1 MGEGGAH
8 GRVGPA
14 QGGFPTG
21 PLSYAFLCGAQI
33 GCLRVSP
40 ALWRDGLAARPE
52 AALKIG
58 ATRKQIVETVL
69 HLVFYAGGPAV
80 RNSLVALGDL
90 FAQRQ
95 VNTAEARPA
104 RNVKKD

>member
-1 MGEGGAH
+1 LA
-8 GRVGPA
+8 GRPGRA
-14 QGGFPTG
+14 SRG
-21 PLSYAFLCGAQI
+21 SAED
-33 GCLRVSP
+33 R
-40 ALWRDGLAARPE
+40 R
-52 AALKIG
+52 
-58 ATRKQIVETVL
+58 TREQIVETVL

-104 RNVKKD
+104 RSVKKD

>member
-1 MGEGGAH
+1 MDASAPH
-8 GRVGPA
+8 KAR
-14 QGGFPTG
+14 FPTG
-21 PLSYAFLCGAQI
+21 PLSYAFLCGAQM

-40 ALWRDGLAARPE
+40 ALWRNGLAARPE

>member
-1 MGEGGAH
+1 
-8 GRVGPA
+8 
-14 QGGFPTG
+14 
-21 PLSYAFLCGAQI
+21 
-33 GCLRVSP
+33 
-40 ALWRDGLAARPE
+40 
-52 AALKIG
+52 
-58 ATRKQIVETVL
+58 VETVL